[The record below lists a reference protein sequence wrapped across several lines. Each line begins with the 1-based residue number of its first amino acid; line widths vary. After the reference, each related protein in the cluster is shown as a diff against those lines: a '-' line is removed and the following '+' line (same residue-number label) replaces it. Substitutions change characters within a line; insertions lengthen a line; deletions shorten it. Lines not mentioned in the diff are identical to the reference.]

1 MEDTKFWRRYEKG
14 KDYLDTKDL
23 LNRSNKCWNFFV
35 GKQWEGVEADGEEL
49 PSFNFIHPNVM
60 RKVTT
65 IYTNRM
71 AVNYSDMDGREDLQP
86 VYEKLSQMFSAKW
99 EKANEDTICRRSIK
113 HGAITGDGYQYFP
126 TGDVEDVQI
135 LNCTD
140 IMFGDESEPNIQ
152 RQPYIII
159 QERRNVEEVKEMA
172 RQNGIPEEE
181 IELIRPDR
189 DTEYLLGNIDEVQ
202 SSDSSDSSKVTMITH
217 FEKKKE
223 PVTEAVWED
232 VEGEDGVERRGTL
245 VETGEFRDVVYICKC
260 TKDALIEE
268 ERPIQATPSEMDI
281 INGRQGRALSRY
293 PIIKFSWEE
302 YPNDARG
309 ISQVEGLIPNQILI
323 NKTLARRSM
332 TTKNTAY
339 PRMAYDET
347 MVSNPDDLMKVGMPI
362 AVTSGG
368 AQSVNQAVSYLN
380 PAQSN
385 DEPKKLTDDLLE
397 ITQELSGSGDTTM
410 GNIDLQR
417 VAASAIIAVND
428 QAQSMHD
435 DTVANLQLFVE
446 DMANLWVELWQ
457 VFSPNG
463 LQVVMRKP
471 MPRPVIDPT
480 TGQPQYEINP
490 MTGQPMIG
498 ADGQPVV
505 KTQVEEVDVP
515 VEISA
520 EELDQ
525 IKPLTRIDVTKDN
538 SFTREAQQQVID
550 GLLEKG
556 HITLEEWVELATDTS
571 PVPKHGLQQIIER
584 RKQQAEQQQQ
594 MAQQQA
600 MMQQQMAPPPG
611 NPPVA

>member
-1 MEDTKFWRRYEKG
+1 MFDTKFWRRYEKG
-14 KDYLDTKDL
+14 KEYLDTKRL
-23 LNRSNKCWNFFV
+23 MERSNICWNFFV
-35 GKQWEGVEADGEEL
+35 GKQWEDVEADGEEL
-49 PSFNFIHPNVM
+49 PFLNFIHANVM

-71 AVNYSDMDGREDLQP
+71 AVNYSDMDGRQDLQP

-99 EKANEDTICRRSIK
+99 EKANEDVLCRKSLK
-113 HGAITGDGYQYFP
+113 HGNITGDGLQYFP

-135 LNCTD
+135 LLNTD
-140 IMFGDESEPNIQ
+140 ILYGDESEPNIQ

-159 QERRNVEEVKEMA
+159 QERRSVEEVKEMA
-172 RQNGIPEEE
+172 RQNGISEEE
-181 IELIRPDR
+181 VALIVPDR
-189 DTEYLLGNIDEVQ
+189 DTEYTLGNIDEVENA
-202 SSDSSDSSKVTMITH
+202 DSSDTMKVTMITH
-217 FEKKKE
+217 FEKKRE
-223 PVTEAVWED
+223 PITEAVWED
-232 VEGEDGVERRGTL
+232 SDGERVGTQIQ
-245 VETGEFRDVVYICKC
+245 VGERDVVYVAKC
-260 TKDALIEE
+260 TKTAMVEN
-268 ERPIQATPSEMDI
+268 ERPVKGEPSPIDAA
-281 INGRQGRALSRY
+281 NGKQGRALSLY

-309 ISQVEGLIPNQILI
+309 VSQVEGLIPNQILI
-323 NKTLARRSM
+323 NKTIARRSM

-339 PRMAYDET
+339 PRMAYDST
-347 MVSNPDDLMKVGMPI
+347 MVANPEALMEVGMPI
-362 AVTSGG
+362 EVTAGG
-368 AQSVNQAVSYLN
+368 AQSVNQAVAYLN

-417 VAASAIIAVND
+417 VAASAIVAVND

-457 VFSPNG
+457 VFNPNG
-463 LQVVMRKP
+463 MTVVVKQTVEQ
-471 MPRPVIDPT
+471 PVID
-480 TGQPQYEINP
+480 P
-490 MTGQPMIG
+490 MTGQPAVDPMTG
-498 ADGQPVV
+498 MPQMQP
-505 KTQVEEVDVP
+505 QEVEVP
-515 VEISA
+515 MQITA

-556 HITLEEWVELATDTS
+556 LIDLEEWCELATDTS
-571 PVPKHGLQQIIER
+571 PVPKHGLEVIIER
-584 RKQQAEQQQQ
+584 RKANAQANA
-594 MAQQQA
+594 MQQQA
-600 MMQQQMAPPPG
+600 MMQEQLPPQ
-611 NPPVA
+611 

>member
-1 MEDTKFWRRYEKG
+1 MDTKFWRRYEKG
-14 KDYLDTKDL
+14 REYMDGKGMI
-23 LNRSNKCWNFFV
+23 NRAKKCWDFFV
-35 GKQWEGVEADGEEL
+35 GKQWEGIEADGEEL
-49 PSFNFIHPNVM
+49 PFFNYIHPNVM

-71 AVNYSDMDGREDLQP
+71 AVNYSDMDGRQDLQP

-99 EKANEDTICRRSIK
+99 EKANEDVLCRKTLK

-126 TGDVEDVQI
+126 SGDVEDVQM
-135 LNCTD
+135 LNITD
-140 IMFGDESEPNIQ
+140 ILMGDESEPRIQ
-152 RQPYIII
+152 RQPYVII
-159 QERRNVEEVKEMA
+159 QERRSVAEVREMA

-181 IELIRPDR
+181 VALIVPDR
-189 DTEYLLGNIDEVQ
+189 DTEYTLGNIDEVED
-202 SSDSSDSSKVTMITH
+202 SDSSDTMKVTMITH

-223 PVTEAVWED
+223 PVTTAVWSDDENGNR
-232 VEGEDGVERRGTL
+232 VGEL
-245 VETGEFRDVVYICKC
+245 VETGEMRDVVYICKC
-260 TKDALIEE
+260 TKNAMVEE
-268 ERPIQATPSEMDI
+268 ERPIMGTPSEMDI
-281 INGRQGRALSRY
+281 LQGRQPRALSQY
-293 PIIKFSWEE
+293 PILKFSWEE
-302 YPNDARG
+302 YPNDSRG
-309 ISQVEGLIPNQILI
+309 VSQVEGLIPNQILI

-347 MVSNPDDLMKVGMPI
+347 LVSNPDDLMKVGMPI

-368 AQSVNQAVSYLN
+368 AQSVNQAVAYLN

-417 VAASAIIAVND
+417 VAASAIVAVND

-463 LQVVMRKP
+463 MQVVMKQTVEE
-471 MPRPVIDPT
+471 PVVDPYTGQQRIDPMT
-480 TGQPQYEINP
+480 NLP
-490 MTGQPMIG
+490 MTQ
-498 ADGQPVV
+498 A
-505 KTQVEEVDVP
+505 VEKDVP
-515 VEISA
+515 VLITA
-520 EELDQ
+520 DELDQ

-550 GLLEKG
+550 GLLQAQQ
-556 HITLEEWVELATDTS
+556 ITLEEWVELATDTS
-571 PVPKHGLQQIIER
+571 PVPKHGLQTILER
-584 RKQQAEQQQQ
+584 RKAQQAQMQEQQ
-594 MAQQQA
+594 MQQA
-600 MMQQQMAPPPG
+600 MMQQQMMAQQQQMQEG
-611 NPPVA
+611 E

>member
-1 MEDTKFWRRYEKG
+1 MEDSKFWRRYEKG
-14 KDYLDTKDL
+14 KDYLDSKDI
-23 LNRSNKCWNFFV
+23 LNRANKCWNFFV

-49 PSFNFIHPNVM
+49 PFFNYIHPNVM

-71 AVNYSDMDGREDLQP
+71 AVNYSDMEGRTDLQP
-86 VYEKLSQMFSAKW
+86 IYERLSQTFSAKW
-99 EKANEDTICRRSIK
+99 EKSNEDTLCRRTLK

-135 LNCTD
+135 IHNTD
-140 IMFGDESEPNIQ
+140 ILFGNESEPNIQ

-159 QERRNVEEVKEMA
+159 QERRSVEEVKEMA
-172 RQNGIPEEE
+172 RQNGVSEEE
-181 IELIRPDR
+181 IALIRPDR

-202 SSDSSDSSKVTMITH
+202 SSDSSDSQKVTMITH

-223 PVTEAVWED
+223 PVTKALWED
-232 VEGEDGVERRGTL
+232 TPEGREGTL
-245 VETGEFRDVVYICKC
+245 IETGEMQDVIWVAKC
-260 TKDALIEE
+260 TKDAMIEP
-268 ERPIQATPSEMDI
+268 ERPIRGIPSELDRVQ
-281 INGRQGRALSRY
+281 GKQGRALRLY

-309 ISQVEGLIPNQILI
+309 VSQVEGLIPNQILI

-347 MVSNPDDLMKVGMPI
+347 IVSNPDDLMKVGMPI
-362 AVTSGG
+362 AVASGG

-417 VAASAIIAVND
+417 VAASAIVAVND

-463 LQVVMRKP
+463 LQVVMKQPVQKP
-471 MPRPVIDPT
+471 VLDPMGQPQPQIGPDGNPVIDPA
-480 TGQPQYEINP
+480 TGQPQIQ
-490 MTGQPMIG
+490 MT
-498 ADGQPVV
+498 
-505 KTQVEEVDVP
+505 VEEVEVP
-515 VEISA
+515 VEITA
-520 EELDQ
+520 EELDK

-571 PVPKHGLQQIIER
+571 PVPKHGLQQILER
-584 RKQQAEQQQQ
+584 RKEQ
-594 MAQQQA
+594 MAQQQQ
-600 MMQQQMAPPPG
+600 MMQPQMMPPQEEEI
-611 NPPVA
+611 

>member
-1 MEDTKFWRRYEKG
+1 MEDNKFWRRYEKG
-14 KDYLDTKDL
+14 KDYLDDKDL
-23 LNRSNKCWNFFV
+23 MNRSKKCWDFFV
-35 GKQWEGVEADGEEL
+35 GRQWEGVEADGEEL
-49 PSFNFIHPNVM
+49 PFFNYIHPNIM

-71 AVNYSDMDGREDLQP
+71 AVNYSDMDGRTELQP
-86 VYEKLSQMFSAKW
+86 IYERLSQMFSAKW
-99 EKANEDTICRRSIK
+99 EKSNEDTLCRKSLK
-113 HGAITGDGYQYFP
+113 HGGIVGDGLQYFP
-126 TGDVEDVQI
+126 TGEVEDVQI
-135 LNCTD
+135 LLNTD
-140 IMFGDESEPNIQ
+140 ILYGDESEPNIQ

-159 QERRNVEEVKEMA
+159 QERKSVNEVKELA
-172 RQNGIPEEE
+172 RQNGIPEDE
-181 IELIRPDR
+181 IALIRPDR
-189 DTEYLLGNIDEVQ
+189 DTEYLLGNTDEVQ
-202 SSDSSDSSKVTMITH
+202 SPDSSDSQKVTMITH
-217 FEKKKE
+217 FEKKSE
-223 PVTEAVWED
+223 PVTKAEWSED
-232 VEGEDGVERRGTL
+232 EEGNRVGTI
-245 VETGEFRDVVYICKC
+245 VETGEMRDVVYIYKG
-260 TKDALIEE
+260 TKDADIER
-268 ERPIQATPSEMDI
+268 ERPIMGTPSEMDVMQGI
-281 INGRQGRALSRY
+281 QGRALSRY
-293 PIIKFSWEE
+293 PVIKFSWEE

-309 ISQVEGLIPNQILI
+309 VSQVEGLIPNQILI

-347 MVSNPDDLMKVGMPI
+347 LVSNPDDLMKVGMPI

-417 VAASAIIAVND
+417 VAASAIVAVND

-463 LQVVMRKP
+463 MTVVMKDTIEQ
-471 MPRPVIDPT
+471 PVIDPA
-480 TGQPQYEINP
+480 TGQVRIDP
-490 MTGQPMIG
+490 MTGQPMT
-498 ADGQPVV
+498 QP
-505 KTQVEEVDVP
+505 QEVEVP
-515 VEISA
+515 IQITA

-550 GLLEKG
+550 NLLNEQL
-556 HITLEEWVELATDTS
+556 INLEEWTELATDTS
-571 PVPKHGLQQIIER
+571 PVPKHGLQKILER
-584 RKQQAEQQQQ
+584 RKQQEQMQQEQQMQL
-594 MAQQQA
+594 MQQQ
-600 MMQQQMAPPPG
+600 MMQQQLQQTPPQE
-611 NPPVA
+611 

>member
-1 MEDTKFWRRYEKG
+1 MINEPSYSTKFWRRYEKG
-14 KDYLDTKDL
+14 KEYLDTKRL
-23 LNRSNKCWNFFV
+23 MERSNTCWNFFV
-35 GKQWEGVEADGEEL
+35 GKQWENVEADGEEL
-49 PSFNFIHPNVM
+49 PFLNFIHPNVM

-71 AVNYSDMDGREDLQP
+71 AVNYSDMDGRQDLQP

-99 EKANEDTICRRSIK
+99 EKANEDVLCRKSLK
-113 HGAITGDGYQYFP
+113 HGNITGDGLQYFP

-135 LNCTD
+135 LLNTD
-140 IMFGDESEPNIQ
+140 VLYGDESEPNIQ

-159 QERRNVEEVKEMA
+159 QERRSVEEVKEMA
-172 RQNGIPEEE
+172 RENGIPEEE
-181 IELIRPDR
+181 VALIVPDR
-189 DTEYLLGNIDEVQ
+189 DTEYTLGNIDEVQ
-202 SSDSSDSSKVTMITH
+202 NADSTDSMKVTMITH
-217 FEKKKE
+217 FEKKRE
-223 PVTEAVWED
+223 PLTEAVWED
-232 VEGEDGVERRGTL
+232 SDGERIGTQIQ
-245 VETGEFRDVVYICKC
+245 VGERDVVYVAKC
-260 TKDALIEE
+260 TKTAMVEQ
-268 ERPIQATPSEMDI
+268 ERPIKCEPSPIDAA
-281 INGRQGRALSRY
+281 NGRQGRALSLY

-309 ISQVEGLIPNQILI
+309 VSQVEPLIPNQILI

-339 PRMAYDET
+339 PRMAYDST
-347 MVSNPDDLMKVGMPI
+347 MVANPEALMEVGMPI
-362 AVTSGG
+362 EVTAGG
-368 AQSVNQAVSYLN
+368 AQSVNQAVAYLN

-417 VAASAIIAVND
+417 VAASAIVAVND

-457 VFSPNG
+457 VFNPNG
-463 LQVVMRKP
+463 MTVVVKQTVQQ
-471 MPRPVIDPT
+471 PVID
-480 TGQPQYEINP
+480 P
-490 MTGQPMIG
+490 MTGQPAVDPMTGMPQMQSQEI
-498 ADGQPVV
+498 
-505 KTQVEEVDVP
+505 EVP
-515 VEISA
+515 MQITA

-525 IKPLTRIDVTKDN
+525 IKPITRIDVTKDN

-556 HITLEEWVELATDTS
+556 LIDLEEWCELATDTS
-571 PVPKHGLQQIIER
+571 PVPKHGLEVIIER
-584 RKQQAEQQQQ
+584 RKANAQANAMQQA
-594 MAQQQA
+594 A
-600 MMQQQMAPPPG
+600 MMPPEE
-611 NPPVA
+611 PPQ

>member
-1 MEDTKFWRRYEKG
+1 MDSKFWRRYEKG

-23 LNRSNKCWNFFV
+23 LNRTNKCWNFFV
-35 GKQWEGVEADGEEL
+35 GKQWEGVETDGEEL
-49 PSFNFIHPNVM
+49 PFFNYIHPNVM

-86 VYEKLSQMFSAKW
+86 IYTKLSQMFSAKW
-99 EKANEDTICRRSIK
+99 EKANEDTLCRKTLK

-126 TGDVEDVQI
+126 TGDVEDVQM
-135 LNCTD
+135 LNITD
-140 IMFGDESEPNIQ
+140 ILFGDESEPNIQ
-152 RQPYIII
+152 RQPYVII
-159 QERRNVEEVKEMA
+159 QERRSVAEVKEMA
-172 RQNGIPEEE
+172 RANGISEEE
-181 IELIRPDR
+181 IALIRPDR
-189 DTEYLLGNIDEVQ
+189 DTEHTLGNIDEVQ
-202 SSDSSDSSKVTMITH
+202 SSDSSDSTKVTMITH
-217 FEKKKE
+217 FEKKRE
-223 PVTEAVWED
+223 PITKAVWEN
-232 VEGEDGVERRGTL
+232 GEGTL
-245 VETGEFRDVVYICKC
+245 VETGETREVVWVAKC
-260 TKDALIEE
+260 TKDCVIEE
-268 ERPIQATPSEMDI
+268 ERPITGTPSEMDI
-281 INGRQGRALSRY
+281 LQGRQGRALSRY

-302 YPNDARG
+302 FPNDARG
-309 ISQVEGLIPNQILI
+309 VSQVEGLIPNQILI

-417 VAASAIIAVND
+417 VAASAIVAVND

-463 LQVVMRKP
+463 MTVVMKKTVQ
-471 MPRPVIDPT
+471 MPVID
-480 TGQPQYEINP
+480 P
-490 MTGQPMIG
+490 MTGQPQIDPMT
-498 ADGQPVV
+498 GQPQMQT
-505 KTQVEEVDVP
+505 KEMDVP
-515 VEISA
+515 VTITA

-556 HITLEEWVELATDTS
+556 HISLEEWVELATDTS
-571 PVPKHGLQQIIER
+571 PVPKHGLQTIIER
-584 RKQQAEQQQQ
+584 RKQMQQEQMQQQ
-594 MAQQQA
+594 M
-600 MMQQQMAPPPG
+600 MMQQQMQAQQQQ
-611 NPPVA
+611 AMQE